1 MPSPEDIYRDP
12 ANTEDPDLENR
23 INRYMTEIDSTA
35 GTGKWEGGPINES
48 QARKQWA
55 QWDKFRDP
63 ACPPNTP
70 FRNEKGW
77 PGCFEKP
84 VDTPPG
90 VNPAQYPDG
99 SWERSET
106 SQTKA
111 RMKAAGKWQGG
122 QGGQG
127 WGGGGGAGGNLTD
140 QDLALYQMKKVYA
153 DALADPTGQ
162 QAWKLFAGQGG
173 AENFQNTIDQQR
185 AALQGLP
192 ADQRAAAEQRLRE
205 MESGMRLQMPQQAY
219 QTALSGLSGVVTPEL
234 GYVGSERDRQL
245 GYFNAQTQRQLGQG
259 QLALGQGQLGL
270 QTGAQNWA
278 QNVQFPW
285 EQSEA
290 EKQRQQQTALTNLQG
305 QWGIKQQK
313 ESKPGFW
320 GTLGGIAGSVLGAPT
335 KPWAFG
341 SDIRIKEDIAP
352 GRRGLSDLRKLKQY
366 AYKYK
371 GLPEQHQGIMAQD
384 LEKVAPEFVHE
395 FGGIKTIDGYGLL
408 SMTMNAVQELD
419 KKLRKS

>member
-1 MPSPEDIYRDP
+1 
-12 ANTEDPDLENR
+12 
-23 INRYMTEIDSTA
+23 
-35 GTGKWEGGPINES
+35 
-48 QARKQWA
+48 
-55 QWDKFRDP
+55 
-63 ACPPNTP
+63 
-70 FRNEKGW
+70 
-77 PGCFEKP
+77 
-84 VDTPPG
+84 
-90 VNPAQYPDG
+90 
-99 SWERSET
+99 
-106 SQTKA
+106 
-111 RMKAAGKWQGG
+111 
-122 QGGQG
+122 
-127 WGGGGGAGGNLTD
+127 
-140 QDLALYQMKKVYA
+140 MKKVYA